1 MQAMNFTRRRILI
14 TGASSGLGL
23 AMATQLAHRDQ
34 ADLVLVARRL
44 DRLTAL
50 KAELEGGTGIS
61 CQVIAADLSRAEDVE
76 RVFTEAT
83 AAGDIYGVI
92 LNAGVTHFG
101 PHLDLAWPA
110 FESLLATNV
119 TSVVRLTS
127 LFTPYLLER
136 GQGGGVMV
144 VSSMAGL
151 LPVPF
156 QAAYAGS
163 KAFVTNFAQSL
174 AEELRGRPVSVTVFS
189 PGGIDTAMTRDSQLR
204 YFENTALLQDVDT
217 CARDGLEAMR
227 RRDGLAVPGR
237 LNRAQLFAT
246 RFAPRKLITFMTGV
260 TYRKAL
266 KAGASGGESP
276 V

>member
-23 AMATQLAHRDQ
+23 AMAKLLANRDQ

-44 DRLTAL
+44 DRLNEL
-50 KAELEGGTGIS
+50 KAELEGSTGIS
-61 CQVIAADLSRAEDVE
+61 CQVIAADLSKPQDVE

-83 AAGDIYGVI
+83 AAGEVYGVI

-101 PHLDLAWPA
+101 NHLDMEWSA
-110 FESLLATNV
+110 FEAMLATNV
-119 TSVVRLTS
+119 TSVVRLVS
-127 LFTPYLLER
+127 LFTPYLREK
-136 GQGGGVMV
+136 GQGGGVML

-156 QAAYAGS
+156 QSAYAGT
-163 KAFVTNFAQSL
+163 KAFITNFAQSL
-174 AEELRGRPVSVTVFS
+174 AEELRGQPVSVTVFS

-204 YFENTALLQDVDT
+204 YFENTALLQDVDS

-227 RRDGLAVPGR
+227 RRDGIAVPGL

-246 RFAPRKLITFMTGV
+246 RLAPRKLITFITGT

-266 KAGASGGESP
+266 KAGATGQEKT